1 MLAAS
6 RRMKMLSKFPVL
18 AGGLFWAAA
27 ANASIGEKR
36 TILTS
41 GDKVHTVHYQLGQ
54 STVLYFGMKPETV
67 ICGNKNYFH
76 IDKLKEGLT
85 IQAISNISTNLT
97 VLSQGRRYLF
107 YLTPTTGRNPDTFI
121 DVRWVPDQDTT
132 PTAVRSSKQIVKELT
147 QEFSIGELNFKLI
160 REIIIDD
167 GKRTIVEFELNNT
180 AKATVKT
187 GDVAV
192 LATKS
197 KKALPRQISVFEQ
210 DEIKPHSK
218 ITARLIVTG
227 ESLKNS
233 SLIVKYQGKTS
244 KVQGGLY

>member
-1 MLAAS
+1 MLNKLLVLAAFV
-6 RRMKMLSKFPVL
+6 FP
-18 AGGLFWAAA
+18 AFTAH
-27 ANASIGEKR
+27 ASIGEKR
-36 TILTS
+36 LILTS

-85 IQAISNISTNLT
+85 IQAVSNISTNLT

-107 YLTPTTGRNPDTFI
+107 YLTPTTGKSPDTFI

-132 PTAVRSSKQIVKELT
+132 PTAVRGSKQIVKELT
-147 QEFSIGELNFKLI
+147 QGFSIGSLNFKLI

-167 GKRTIVEFELNNT
+167 GKRTIVEFELTNT
-180 AKATVKT
+180 AKVAVKT
-187 GDVAV
+187 ADLAV
-192 LATKS
+192 LVVKS
-197 KKALPRQISVFEQ
+197 KKALLRQVSVFEQ

-227 ESLKNS
+227 EKLKDSL
-233 SLIVKYQGKTS
+233 LIVKYQGKSS